1 MNDPVDRPPVRDE
14 RILAR
19 FRSREMLN
27 RWYEL
32 QRQKK
37 EERSPDGE

>member
-1 MNDPVDRPPVRDE
+1 MNDPVDRPSVRDE
-14 RILAR
+14 RLLAR

-37 EERSPDGE
+37 EENTDD